1 MLEYMSNQFNTTC
14 ILDDEY
20 IVFEYNNFTFFNFIK
35 LIFCLFTGS
44 FLAFIF
50 VSFFLYY
57 PAKIKFDKLY
67 EANKELYEY
76 NPFLMSCLD
85 EYYELDEDKDDDYLK
100 TLVDKYLYY
109 TIDFRDKEYKIVI
122 NYNFLDESFDY
133 YLNNKSHVLPFEFLD
148 TISRIYCV
156 NYNCRNIYIDNFDN
170 KEKLLDSL
178 DVFKKEKEKDKEKEK
193 EKEKEKDKDKDKD
206 ELKDEAKNTI
216 FYSKNNIN
224 NHSKN
229 KIIDYISN
237 KFKYKGLLKDFSDLI
252 VNSDIY
258 NSENKLVT
266 NYEDLENQIF
276 SVKKK
281 EDFEL
286 VNQNET
292 KISFKYF
299 KKSILS

>member
-1 MLEYMSNQFNTTC
+1 
-14 ILDDEY
+14 
-20 IVFEYNNFTFFNFIK
+20 
-35 LIFCLFTGS
+35 
-44 FLAFIF
+44 
-50 VSFFLYY
+50 
-57 PAKIKFDKLY
+57 
-67 EANKELYEY
+67 
-76 NPFLMSCLD
+76 MSCLD

-178 DVFKKEKEKDKEKEK
+178 DVSNKE
-193 EKEKEKDKDKDKD
+193 KD
-206 ELKDEAKNTI
+206 ELKDEPKNTI

-224 NHSKN
+224 NQSKN

-286 VNQNET
+286 VNQNEN